1 MEFKIRHD
9 GKEWVL
15 ENEEAILTS
24 PTMDGL
30 DQKVREYVH
39 KRGAVKPG
47 EKLEVKMFFQNE
59 TIPQW
64 IRQYSQHYF
73 NRILVVEG

>member
-1 MEFKIRHD
+1 MEFTIRHD
-9 GKEWVL
+9 GREWIL
-15 ENEEAILTS
+15 ENEEAVLSS

-30 DQKVREYVH
+30 DQKVREYVQGNGLL
-39 KRGAVKPG
+39 RAG
-47 EKLEVKMFFQNE
+47 EKLEVKMYFQNS